1 MDRETREWLDELDDK
16 LGKIA
21 TGIALLEQKQDH
33 QYVTVNR
40 QSDDRLAIINDRFT
54 RLEARLAAH
63 KEEDEREH
71 QKLLTRAG
79 AFLVAIATA
88 VWFTV
93 VEPVRMDIATIERR
107 LGHVEANMLVSDAT
121 ADAE

>member
-1 MDRETREWLDELDDK
+1 MDHETKQWLDELDTK
-16 LGKIA
+16 LGHIA
-21 TGIALLEQKQDH
+21 TSIALLQQKQDH
-33 QYVTVNR
+33 QYTTVNR
-40 QSDDRLAIINDRFT
+40 QSDDRLAIINDRFS

-93 VEPVRMDIATIERR
+93 VEPLRIDIATLERR
-107 LGHVEANMLVSDAT
+107 IGHVEANMLVSDAT
-121 ADAE
+121 TDTE